1 MIPISGEV
9 RIWLALGSTDMRK
22 GMNGLARQVQER
34 LTRNPHGGDLY
45 IFRGRSGSLCKI
57 LWHDG
62 IGMSLYAKR
71 LERGRFIW
79 PAAKDG
85 VVAISASAMVCLL
98 EGVEWR
104 NPQTI
109 WRPTRVG

>member
-9 RIWLALGSTDMRK
+9 RIWLAPGATDMRK

-34 LTRNPHGGDLY
+34 LARNPLGGDLY

-85 VVAISASAMVCLL
+85 VVAISASAMACLL

-104 NPQTI
+104 NPQST